1 MQFDVYEYS
10 NKGGRSYNEDAS
22 GCIYED
28 DDGRGVFVVADG
40 LGGHLRGEL
49 ASETAVDMLV
59 LENWIDK
66 NADNSVLLKQKIS
79 DANQSILELQ
89 VQEKAVLKTT
99 VAAVAVCDDIAVWAN
114 VGDSRVYFI
123 HENKLHAFTEDHSVA
138 YKKFKAGLITREQL
152 KTDEDQSQLLRALGN
167 EERNEPSIYKADV
180 KLKRGDAFLLCSD
193 GAWELLSD
201 EEIVI
206 DFLKAEN
213 SRMWCELLLVRMMER
228 IGPHHDNITLVAV
241 ILE

>member
-1 MQFDVYEYS
+1 MQFDVFEYS
-10 NKGGRSYNEDAS
+10 NKGGRSYNEDNS

-49 ASETAVDMLV
+49 ASETAVDILS
-59 LENWIDK
+59 LENWVDK
-66 NADNSVLLKQKIS
+66 NADNAELLKQKIS

-99 VAAVAVCDDIAVWAN
+99 VAAVAVCEGDAVWAN

-123 HENKLHAFTEDHSVA
+123 HENKLHAYSEDHSVA
-138 YKKFKAGLITREQL
+138 YKKYKAGMITREQL
-152 KTDEDQSQLLRALGN
+152 ATDEDQSQLLRALGN
-167 EERNEPSIYKADV
+167 EERNEPTIYKSNV
-180 KLKRGDAFLLCSD
+180 KLRPGDAFLLCTD
-193 GAWELLSD
+193 GAWELLHD

-206 DFLKAEN
+206 DFVKADTA
-213 SRMWCELLLVRMMER
+213 RKWCELLLVRIMER
-228 IGPHHDNITLVAV
+228 IGEHHDNLTLVAV